1 MHRFVYHNDRVLPI
15 DEVRLSPGQA
25 GLING
30 WGIFSTVR
38 VYDGIPFALERH
50 YDRLARDAERIQLPL
65 QTPLPAVRDALL
77 AMLQA
82 NSAANACVRIYFIFN
97 SIGIWKSDE
106 PFPQVDWIMYAVDVP
121 SRVGPTTLAVQENGR
136 HAAHPLTGTKVT
148 SWLNN
153 AWMVEQAHQRGFD
166 DALLLNE
173 RGEVS
178 ECTAANVFCV
188 RGGDVATPPLS
199 SGCLAGVSRQILL
212 DESSRSGIAITERT
226 LTLDDFNYAD
236 EVFITSTTRHVQPI
250 SHIDK
255 RAMKQAPGPV
265 TRKLSA
271 FFDDYV
277 KEYVGRAAGKTVPSF

>member
-1 MHRFVYHNDRVLPI
+1 MHRFVYHNDCVLPL
-15 DEVRLSPGQA
+15 EQVRLSPGQA

-38 VYDGIPFALERH
+38 VYDGFPFALERH
-50 YDRLARDAERIQLPL
+50 YERLARDAERIQIPL
-65 QTPLPAVRDALL
+65 QTPLAALRDAML

-82 NSAANACVRIYFIFN
+82 NRAVNACVRIYFIFN
-97 SIGIWKSDE
+97 TIGIWKSDE
-106 PFPQVDWIMYAVDVP
+106 AFPQVDLIMYAVDVP
-121 SRVGPTTLAVQENGR
+121 ERVGPTMLSVQEHGR

-153 AWMVEQAHQRGFD
+153 AWMVEQAHRRGFD

-188 RGGDVATPPLS
+188 RGGDVATPPLN
-199 SGCLAGVSRQILL
+199 SGCLAGVSRAILL
-212 DESSRSGIAITERT
+212 EEAPKIGVSISERA
-226 LTLDDFNYAD
+226 LKLEDFYYAD

-250 SHIDK
+250 SHLEK

-265 TRKLSA
+265 TQKLAA
-271 FFDDYV
+271 FFDHYV
-277 KEYVGRAAGKTVPSF
+277 KEYVGRAAAAVK

>member
-1 MHRFVYHNDRVLPI
+1 MHRFIYHNDRVLPLE
-15 DEVRLSPGQA
+15 EVRLSPGQA

-50 YDRLARDAERIQLPL
+50 YDRLARDAGRIQLPL
-65 QTPLPAVRDALL
+65 KAGLGDVRDAMLQ
-77 AMLQA
+77 MLQA
-82 NSAANACVRIYFIFN
+82 NHVGNACVRIYFIFN
-97 SIGIWKSDE
+97 TVGIWKSAE
-106 PFPQVDWIMYAVDVP
+106 PFPQVDLIMYAMDVP
-121 SRVGPTTLAVQENGR
+121 ERVGPTSLAVQEHGR

-153 AWMVEQAHQRGFD
+153 AWMVEQAHRRGYD

-178 ECTAANVFCV
+178 ECTAANIYCI

-199 SGCLAGVSRQILL
+199 SGCLAGVSRAILM
-212 DESSRSGIAITERT
+212 EEGPRIGVSITERV
-226 LTLDDFNYAD
+226 LKLEDLYYAD

-250 SHIDK
+250 AHIEK

-265 TRKLSA
+265 TQKLA
-271 FFDDYV
+271 KLFEEYV
-277 KEYVGRAAGKTVPSF
+277 KEYLGRAAAAVK

>member
-1 MHRFVYHNDRVLPI
+1 MHRFVYHNDRVLPLE
-15 DEVRLSPGQA
+15 EVRLSPGQA

-38 VYDGIPFALERH
+38 VYDSVPFALERH
-50 YDRLARDAERIQLPL
+50 YERLARDAERIQLPL
-65 QTPLPAVRDALL
+65 KTSLSAVRDALL

-82 NSAANACVRIYFIFN
+82 NRAVNACARIYFIFN
-97 SIGIWKSDE
+97 TIGIWKSDE
-106 PFPQVDWIMYAVDVP
+106 ALPQVDLIMYAVDVP
-121 SRVGPTTLAVQENGR
+121 ERVGPTTLTVQEHGR

-153 AWMVEQAHQRGFD
+153 AWMVEQAHRRGHD

-173 RGEVS
+173 RGEVA
-178 ECTAANVFCV
+178 ECTAANIYCV
-188 RGGDVATPPLS
+188 RGGDVATPPLN

-212 DESSRSGIAITERT
+212 EQSARSGVTIKERT
-226 LTLDDFNYAD
+226 LTMQDFSYAD

-265 TRKLSA
+265 TQKLGA
-271 FFDDYV
+271 FFDEYV
-277 KEYVGRAAGKTVPSF
+277 KEYVGRATAAVK

>member
-1 MHRFVYHNDRVLPI
+1 MHRFIYHNDRVLPLE
-15 DEVRLSPGQA
+15 EVRLSPGQA

-38 VYDGIPFALERH
+38 VFDGIPFALERH
-50 YDRLARDAERIQLPL
+50 YERLARDAGRIQLPL
-65 QTPLPAVRDALL
+65 TTSQSEVRDAMQQ
-77 AMLQA
+77 MLQA
-82 NSAANACVRIYFIFN
+82 NRIGNACVRIYFIFN
-97 SIGIWKSDE
+97 TIGIWKSAE
-106 PFPQVDWIMYAVDVP
+106 PFPQVDLIMYAMDVP
-121 SRVGPTTLAVQENGR
+121 ERVGATTLSVQENGR

-153 AWMVEQAHQRGFD
+153 AWMVEQAHRRGYD

-178 ECTAANVFCV
+178 ECTAANIYCI

-199 SGCLAGVSRQILL
+199 SGCLSGVSRAILM
-212 DESSRSGIAITERT
+212 EEGPRIGVPITERV
-226 LTLDDFNYAD
+226 LKLEDFYYAD

-250 SHIDK
+250 SHIEK

-265 TRKLSA
+265 TQKLA
-271 FFDDYV
+271 KLFEEYV
-277 KEYVGRAAGKTVPSF
+277 KEYLGKAAAVK

>member
-1 MHRFVYHNDRVLPI
+1 MHRFIYHNSRVLPLE
-15 DEVRLSPGQA
+15 EVRLSPGQA

-38 VYDGIPFALERH
+38 VFDGIPFALERH
-50 YDRLARDAERIQLPL
+50 YNRLARDAGRIQLPL
-65 QTPLPAVRDALL
+65 KAGLSDVRN
-77 AMLQA
+77 AMLQMLEA
-82 NSAANACVRIYFIFN
+82 NHIGNACVRIYFIFN
-97 SIGIWKSDE
+97 TIGIWKSAE
-106 PFPQVDWIMYAVDVP
+106 PFPQVDLIMYAMDVP
-121 SRVGPTTLAVQENGR
+121 ERVGPTTLSVQEHGR

-153 AWMVEQAHQRGFD
+153 AWMVEQAHRRGYD

-178 ECTAANVFCV
+178 ECTAANIYCI

-199 SGCLAGVSRQILL
+199 SGCLAGVSRAILI
-212 DESSRSGIAITERT
+212 EEGPRIGVSITERV
-226 LTLDDFNYAD
+226 LKLEDFYYAD

-250 SHIDK
+250 SHIEK

-265 TRKLSA
+265 TQKLA
-271 FFDDYV
+271 TLFEEYV
-277 KEYVGRAAGKTVPSF
+277 KEYLGKAAASVK

>member
-1 MHRFVYHNDRVLPI
+1 MHRFIYHNDRVLPL

-50 YDRLARDAERIQLPL
+50 YERLARDAGRIQLPL
-65 QTPLPAVRDALL
+65 KTGMVEVRDA
-77 AMLQA
+77 MRQVLQA
-82 NSAANACVRIYFIFN
+82 NRIGNACVRIYFIFN
-97 SIGIWKSDE
+97 TIGIWKSAE
-106 PFPQVDWIMYAVDVP
+106 PFPQVDLIIYAMDVP
-121 SRVGPTTLAVQENGR
+121 ERSGPTTLSVQEHGR

-153 AWMVEQAHQRGFD
+153 AWMVEQAHRRGYD

-178 ECTAANVFCV
+178 ECTAANIYCV

-199 SGCLAGVSRQILL
+199 SGCLSGVSRAILM
-212 DESSRSGIAITERT
+212 EEGPRIGVSITERV
-226 LTLDDFNYAD
+226 LKLEDFYYAD

-250 SHIDK
+250 GHIEK

-265 TRKLSA
+265 TQKLA
-271 FFDDYV
+271 KLFEEYV
-277 KEYVGRAAGKTVPSF
+277 KEYLARVAPAVK

>member
-1 MHRFVYHNDRVLPI
+1 MYKFVYHNDRVLPLE
-15 DEVRLSPGQA
+15 EVRLSPGQA

-50 YDRLARDAERIQLPL
+50 YQRLTRDAERIQLPMR
-65 QTPLPAVRDALL
+65 TPLSALRDRVL

-82 NSAANACVRIYFIFN
+82 NRIGDACVRIYFIFN
-97 SIGIWKSDE
+97 TIGIWKSDE
-106 PFPQVDWIMYAVDVP
+106 PFPKVDLIMYAADVP
-121 SRVGPTTLAVQENGR
+121 ERVGPTKLSVQQHGR

-178 ECTAANVFCV
+178 ECTAANVYCV
-188 RGGDVATPPLS
+188 KGGKVSTPPLN
-199 SGCLAGVSRQILL
+199 SGCLAGVSRATLL
-212 DESSRSGIAITERT
+212 EETAKAGMPVAERV
-226 LTLDDFNYAD
+226 LSLDDFYSAD

-250 SHIDK
+250 SHIEK
-255 RAMKQAPGPV
+255 HVMKHAPGPV
-265 TRKLSA
+265 TEKLEKL
-271 FFDDYV
+271 FENYV
-277 KEYVGRAAGKTVPSF
+277 KEYIGRAAAAVK

>member
-1 MHRFVYHNDRVLPI
+1 MYRFVYHNDRVLPLE
-15 DEVRLSPGQA
+15 EVRLSPGQA

-38 VYDGIPFALERH
+38 VYDGVPFALERH
-50 YDRLARDAERIQLPL
+50 YERLARDAERIQLPL
-65 QTPLPAVRDALL
+65 KTPLAGVRDAML

-82 NSAANACVRIYFIFN
+82 NRATNACVRIYFVFN
-97 SIGIWKSDE
+97 TIGIWKSDE
-106 PFPQVDWIMYAVDVP
+106 AFPQVDLIMYAVDVP
-121 SRVGPTTLAVQENGR
+121 TRVGPTTLSVQEHGR

-153 AWMVEQAHQRGFD
+153 AWMVEQAHRRGFD

-173 RGEVS
+173 RGEVA
-178 ECTAANVFCV
+178 ECTAANIYCV
-188 RGGDVATPPLS
+188 RGGDVATPPLN

-212 DESSRSGIAITERT
+212 EESARSGVSITERT
-226 LTLDDFNYAD
+226 LTLHDFNYAD

-250 SHIDK
+250 SHIEK
-255 RAMKQAPGPV
+255 RAMKQAPGPI
-265 TRKLSA
+265 TQKLTA

-277 KEYVGRAAGKTVPSF
+277 KEYVGRAAAAVK

>member
-1 MHRFVYHNDRVLPI
+1 VHKFVYHNDRVLPLE
-15 DEVRLSPGQA
+15 EVRLSPGQA

-50 YDRLARDAERIQLPL
+50 YERLTRDAERIQLPMR
-65 QTPLPAVRDALL
+65 TPLNALRDNML

-82 NSAANACVRIYFIFN
+82 NRIGDACVRIYFIFN
-97 SIGIWKSDE
+97 TVGIWKSDE
-106 PFPQVDWIMYAVDVP
+106 AFPKVDLIMYAVDVP
-121 SRVGPTTLAVQENGR
+121 TRVGPTKLCVQAHGR

-178 ECTAANVFCV
+178 ECTAANVYCV
-188 RGGDVATPPLS
+188 KGGRVWTPPLS
-199 SGCLAGVSRQILL
+199 SGCLAGVSRAILL
-212 DESSRSGIAITERT
+212 EEMTKAGIPFGERV
-226 LTLDDFNYAD
+226 LNLDDFYSAD
-236 EVFITSTTRHVQPI
+236 EVFISSTTRHVQPI
-250 SHIDK
+250 SHIEK
-255 RAMKQAPGPV
+255 HAIKQAPGPV
-265 TRKLSA
+265 TENLEKL
-271 FFDDYV
+271 FEKYV
-277 KEYVGRAAGKTVPSF
+277 KEYIGRAAAAVK

>member
-1 MHRFVYHNDRVLPI
+1 MHRFVYHNDRVLPLE
-15 DEVRLSPGQA
+15 EVRLSPGQA

-65 QTPLPAVRDALL
+65 KTTLAQVRTAMLQ
-77 AMLQA
+77 MLQA
-82 NSAANACVRIYFIFN
+82 NRASHACVRIYFIFN

-106 PFPQVDWIMYAVDVP
+106 AFPPVDLIMYAVDVP
-121 SRVGPTTLAVQENGR
+121 TRVGPTTLAVQEHGR

-153 AWMVEQAHQRGFD
+153 AWMVEQAHLRGFD

-178 ECTAANVFCV
+178 ECTAANIFCV
-188 RGGDVATPPLS
+188 RGGDVATPPLN
-199 SGCLAGVSRQILL
+199 SGCLAGVSRAILL
-212 DESSRSGIAITERT
+212 EEAPKIGIAIGERA
-226 LTLDDFNYAD
+226 LKLEDFYYAD

-250 SHIDK
+250 SHIES
-255 RAMKQAPGPV
+255 AP
-265 TRKLSA
+265 
-271 FFDDYV
+271 
-277 KEYVGRAAGKTVPSF
+277 

>member
-1 MHRFVYHNDRVLPI
+1 MHRFIYHNDRVLPLE
-15 DEVRLSPGQA
+15 EVRLSPGQA

-50 YDRLARDAERIQLPL
+50 YDRLARDAARIQLPL
-65 QTPLPAVRDALL
+65 KTSLGEVRDAMLR
-77 AMLQA
+77 MLQA
-82 NSAANACVRIYFIFN
+82 NHVGNACVRIYFIFN
-97 SIGIWKSDE
+97 TIGIWKSDE
-106 PFPQVDWIMYAVDVP
+106 TFPQVDLIMYAMDVP
-121 SRVGPTTLAVQENGR
+121 ERVGPTTLSVQEHGR

-153 AWMVEQAHQRGFD
+153 AWMVEQAHRRGCD

-178 ECTAANVFCV
+178 ECTAANIYCI

-199 SGCLAGVSRQILL
+199 SGCLAGVSRAILM
-212 DESSRSGIAITERT
+212 EEGPKIGVSITERV
-226 LTLDDFNYAD
+226 LKLEDFYYAD

-250 SHIDK
+250 SHIEK

-265 TRKLSA
+265 TQKLA
-271 FFDDYV
+271 KLFEEYA
-277 KEYVGRAAGKTVPSF
+277 KEYLARAAVAVK

>member
-1 MHRFVYHNDRVLPI
+1 MHKFVCHNDRVLPLE
-15 DEVRLSPGQA
+15 EVRLSPGQA

-50 YDRLARDAERIQLPL
+50 YDRLTRDAERIQLPMR
-65 QTPLPAVRDALL
+65 TPLNALRDKML

-82 NSAANACVRIYFIFN
+82 NRIDDACVRIYFIFN
-97 SIGIWKSDE
+97 TIGIWKSDE
-106 PFPQVDWIMYAVDVP
+106 PFPKVDLIMYAVDVP
-121 SRVGPTTLAVQENGR
+121 SRVGATKLAVQQHGR

-178 ECTAANVFCV
+178 ECTAANVYCV
-188 RGGDVATPPLS
+188 KGGKVATPPLN
-199 SGCLAGVSRQILL
+199 SGCLAGVSRAILL
-212 DESSRSGIAITERT
+212 EETAKARMPITERV
-226 LTLDDFNYAD
+226 LNLDDFYSAD

-250 SHIDK
+250 SHIEK
-255 RAMKQAPGPV
+255 HVIKQAPGPV
-265 TRKLSA
+265 TEKLEKL
-271 FFDDYV
+271 FEKYV
-277 KEYVGRAAGKTVPSF
+277 KEYIGRAAAAVK